1 MDSKYRLMDMLCQQR
16 EKLVDSLRLNLAV
29 EDRMPEDERWQAEKP
44 SCLLNTLGGTLKRE
58 RRLPSEMLDIG
69 IQTVDEYLR
78 ALEGFSDREFAA
90 FMLGL
95 GLSGMRIPYWGLK
108 QLNRYLQMLSAAQAR
123 WGDTTL
129 CPLSATPSEHF
140 DMMPALTADNDVT
153 VAQVI
158 AGAKALT
165 ETMIETLS

>member
-1 MDSKYRLMDMLCQQR
+1 MDSRYRLMEMLCQQR
-16 EKLVDSLRLNLAV
+16 ENLVNGLSLNLAI
-29 EDRMPEDERWQAEKP
+29 EDRMPEDKRWQAEKP
-44 SCLLNTLGGTLKRE
+44 SCLFNTLGGTLKRE

-78 ALEGFSDREFAA
+78 ALEGFSDREFTA

-108 QLNRYLQMLSAAQAR
+108 QLNRYLQMLSAAQRR
-123 WGDTTL
+123 WGETAL
-129 CPLSATPSEHF
+129 CPFPATPSEHF

-153 VAQVI
+153 AAQII
-158 AGAKALT
+158 ARAKALT
-165 ETMIETLS
+165 KIMIETLS